1 MPFCPKCGQ
10 EVPDEAVYCPKCGAK
25 IETGKREY
33 HEKREKEEKEEK
45 REKEE
50 KHEPSDISGAIVGGL
65 VLIWL
70 GITFY
75 LAETRYIRWSE
86 WVAYFLLGLGAI
98 LIIQALIKY
107 FTSPYKSSAYGIAI
121 GGLVVASIGLV
132 MIVGITAWWPFIFI
146 VLGIIVIIS
155 SITSRKRS
163 PKVR

>member
-10 EVPDEAVYCPKCGAK
+10 EVPDDAVYCPKCGTK
-25 IETGKREY
+25 IGTGKREY
-33 HEKREKEEKEEK
+33 YEKREKEEKGEK
-45 REKEE
+45 KEKEE

-70 GITFY
+70 GVTFY
-75 LAETRYIRWSE
+75 LAETGFIKWSA

-98 LIIQALIKY
+98 LVIQALIKY
-107 FTSPYKSSAYGIAI
+107 FTSPYKGSAYGIAI
-121 GGLVVASIGLV
+121 GGIVVASIGLV
-132 MIVGITAWWPFIFI
+132 MMYEITVWWPLIFI
-146 VLGIIVIIS
+146 VLGIIVIVS